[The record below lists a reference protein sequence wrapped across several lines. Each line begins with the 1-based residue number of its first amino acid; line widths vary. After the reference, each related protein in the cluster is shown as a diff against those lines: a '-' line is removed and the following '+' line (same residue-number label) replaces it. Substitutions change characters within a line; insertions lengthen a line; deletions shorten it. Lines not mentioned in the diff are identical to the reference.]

1 MTYNFEET
9 QTIQYRVRTFFKQ
22 NIAGTLMYLAVSIF
36 AVYLSWNCST
46 KEGLDIVMKVIYALF
61 AFIFNIFYIIYY
73 ALFRRSCF

>member
-9 QTIQYRVRTFFKQ
+9 QTIQYKVRTFFKQ
-22 NIAGTLMYLAVSIF
+22 NIAASLMGLIVSIF

-46 KEGLDIVMKVIYALF
+46 KEGLGVFEKVLYAFF
-61 AFIFNIFYIIYY
+61 AFIFNIFYLIYY